1 MAIIANKT
9 VVLSNKKLDTIE
21 PQPKQKE
28 IKAQPLEI
36 KKPQPKKKEIKA
48 RIEPEALAIENHTPS
63 DEKGFLV
70 RKPSQ
75 FMHDMLNEQNKQE

>member
-21 PQPKQKE
+21 SQSKQKE
-28 IKAQPLEI
+28 T
-36 KKPQPKKKEIKA
+36 KA
-48 RIEPEALAIENHTPS
+48 RIEPEERAIENHTPS

>member
-1 MAIIANKT
+1 MVIIANKT
-9 VVLSNKKLDTIE
+9 VVLSNKKLDTVE
-21 PQPKQKE
+21 PQS
-28 IKAQPLEI
+28 
-36 KKPQPKKKEIKA
+36 KKKEIKA
-48 RIEPEALAIENHTPS
+48 RIEPVERAIENHTPS

>member
-21 PQPKQKE
+21 PQSKQ
-28 IKAQPLEI
+28 
-36 KKPQPKKKEIKA
+36 KEIKA
-48 RIEPEALAIENHTPS
+48 RIEP